1 MLNLQRHPTGKCCT
15 VLVMGIDST
24 AQQTVRKL
32 IVVKHVWYM
41 QAGYE
46 DLYYQQLASHRTG
59 TYCHVTTFC
68 TIHTADIL
76 SNKETYT
83 HPADMLH
90 HGGV

>member
-1 MLNLQRHPTGKCCT
+1 
-15 VLVMGIDST
+15 MGIEST

-59 TYCHVTTFC
+59 TDCHVTTLC
-68 TIHTADIL
+68 MIHTADIL